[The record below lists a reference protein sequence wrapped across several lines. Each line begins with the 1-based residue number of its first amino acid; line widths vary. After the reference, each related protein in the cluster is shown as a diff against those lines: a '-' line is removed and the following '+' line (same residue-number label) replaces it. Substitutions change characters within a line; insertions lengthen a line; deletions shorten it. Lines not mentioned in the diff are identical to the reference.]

1 MSSKNLWDSISSS
14 YDKKF
19 GPEYERIIKRITRE
33 LRPEDEVL
41 EVACGT
47 GLVCFPAAERCRSIL
62 GIDFSERMIEVAREK
77 QVKAKVD
84 NVEFATGDAMELS
97 RFRSRFD
104 AVILCNMLHVVP
116 DPARALEE
124 AALSLKPGGRALIA
138 TYCHG
143 EKLKPRAAVFSL
155 GMRFLHALG
164 LIPSMHR
171 LSYAQTIKLVTGAG
185 LRVIKAQL
193 ITGEGFPCAF
203 IVAQVRD

>member
-1 MSSKNLWDSISSS
+1 MRPRNLWDGIASS

-19 GPEYERIIKRITRE
+19 GPEYECIIERITNE

-47 GLVCFPAAERCRSIL
+47 GLVSFAAAERCHSIL

-84 NVEFATGDAMELS
+84 NIEFATGDAMDLS
-97 RFRSRFD
+97 RFRARFD
-104 AVILCNMLHVVP
+104 AVLLCNMLHVVV

-124 AALSLKPGGRALIA
+124 AARSLKPDGRVLIA

-155 GMRFLHALG
+155 GMRFLHMLG
-164 LIPSMHR
+164 RIPSMHR
-171 LSYAQTIKLVTGAG
+171 FSYAQTIGLVTGAG
-185 LRVIKAQL
+185 LRIMKAQL
-193 ITGEGFPCAF
+193 VTGKGFPCAF
-203 IVAQVRD
+203 IVAQAS